1 MKSIVTQL
9 RWQMGAE
16 SAEDFMCKVLRM
28 LFHTIALTV
37 TIEDFQNF
45 TVETTYLNSVSQLS
59 SQC

>member
-1 MKSIVTQL
+1 
-9 RWQMGAE
+9 MGAE